1 MSLVTA
7 EPASSSDRTED
18 ASLLGTD
25 MGQPATL
32 QLKVRHYEL
41 DPYGHVNHAHYVHY
55 FEAARIEALEAVG
68 LSLPEMR
75 RQGYLIFAVEL
86 NVKYLAPARAGDTLE
101 IATSIREIRGARSIW
116 IQEIREAASRR
127 LLVTA
132 VVTGAFA
139 TEDGRPARA
148 PESFREKLAAILV
161 PDGTVAQSQ

>member
-1 MSLVTA
+1 
-7 EPASSSDRTED
+7 
-18 ASLLGTD
+18 

-55 FEAARIEALEAVG
+55 FEAARIEALEAIG

-75 RQGYLIFAVEL
+75 RQGYVIFAVEL

-116 IQEIREAASRR
+116 IQEIREVTSRR

-148 PESFREKLAAILV
+148 PETFREKLSALLV
-161 PDGTVAQSQ
+161 PDGPTAQSQ

>member
-1 MSLVTA
+1 
-7 EPASSSDRTED
+7 
-18 ASLLGTD
+18 

-55 FEAARIEALEAVG
+55 FEAARIEALEALG

-75 RQGYLIFAVEL
+75 RQGYVIFAVEL
-86 NVKYLAPARAGDTLE
+86 NVKYLAPARARDTL
-101 IATSIREIRGARSIW
+101 W

-132 VVTGAFA
+132 AVTGAFA

-148 PESFREKLAAILV
+148 PESFREKLSALLV
-161 PDGTVAQSQ
+161 PDGATAQSQ